1 MQVGTQCLNIQL
13 IRLHDQLVEY
23 PAPHYLHC
31 IKMSALIN
39 FEPGASANRNV
50 HEMPTYA
57 INISGLTIS
66 IERNISSIDLTGTK
80 LRTLQPNFTA
90 QVPRI
95 TWILYS
101 YRIQSILINT
111 PLGFR
116 NFLLSWS
123 QDEITRVS
131 LPRKDGTNEK
141 FARSLCNLTLT
152 YVFG

>member
-1 MQVGTQCLNIQL
+1 MGTQCLNIQL

-31 IKMSALIN
+31 IKTSALIN
-39 FEPGASANRNV
+39 FVPGASANRKV

-57 INISGLTIS
+57 TNISGLTIS
-66 IERNISSIDLTGTK
+66 MERNISSIDLTGTS
-80 LRTLQPNFTA
+80 LRTLQPNFTT

-95 TWILYS
+95 TWILDS

-116 NFLLSWS
+116 NFPLSWS
-123 QDEITRVS
+123 QDEITRVT
-131 LPRKDGTNEK
+131 LPRKERANK
-141 FARSLCNLTLT
+141 KIARSCCNLTVT